1 MARPQRKTSGTGR
14 AAPAPSGRYTP
25 PTPKSQ
31 KTSPKWLAVLMLALL
46 VVGMLIIIWNYLPLP
61 GGDSNVYLFVGLGFI
76 TAGFLVATR
85 YR

>member
-1 MARPQRKTSGTGR
+1 MARSQRKVSGTGR
-14 AAPAPSGRYTP
+14 VTPPPSGRYTP

-46 VVGMLIIIWNYLPLP
+46 VLGMLIIIWNYLPLP